1 MTSCQCYFWDI
12 WMDIWLD
19 GCPLLSSEKC
29 PLNIHAAFAVY
40 QWFIVKNGH
49 LIFEKKN
56 TPFLGYSCLFL
67 RPNFII
73 MYTLT
78 ISWIS

>member
-19 GCPLLSSEKC
+19 GCPLLSSVKC

-40 QWFIVKNGH
+40 QWFIVKMD
-49 LIFEKKN
+49 I
-56 TPFLGYSCLFL
+56 
-67 RPNFII
+67 
-73 MYTLT
+73 
-78 ISWIS
+78 